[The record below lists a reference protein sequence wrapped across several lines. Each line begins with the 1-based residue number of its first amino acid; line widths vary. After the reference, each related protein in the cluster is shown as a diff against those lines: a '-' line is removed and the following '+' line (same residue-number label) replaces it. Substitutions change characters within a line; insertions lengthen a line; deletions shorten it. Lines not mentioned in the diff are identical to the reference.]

1 MKIRVLS
8 FFFFVVDSMI
18 KGNLMKGYK
27 AQPCS
32 AVGCSCGGS
41 WAAFA
46 ATGLSLGPP
55 TSGKCADLLETM
67 DVFKSLLGSQC
78 LGLCLRLGR
87 LGLLRLGQ
95 YPQQVEVKGAETN
108 QALAYSPSGL
118 ILDIDK
124 LGPH

>member
-1 MKIRVLS
+1 
-8 FFFFVVDSMI
+8 MI

-32 AVGCSCGGS
+32 AVGCSCRGS

-67 DVFKSLLGSQC
+67 DVFSRAFLALSASAFASALEDLVC
-78 LGLCLRLGR
+78 LGWG
-87 LGLLRLGQ
+87 
-95 YPQQVEVKGAETN
+95 
-108 QALAYSPSGL
+108 S
-118 ILDIDK
+118 ILNK
-124 LGPH
+124 WK